1 MTEFTKKVAYGGG
14 RAPSAPSPAQ
24 RARRAN
30 HPGGLGCAEGDKPL
44 ISVFSRI
51 CLSLQLLLQQ
61 VKINKTAA

>member
-1 MTEFTKKVAYGGG
+1 MGAAG
-14 RAPSAPSPAQ
+14 RQVLPPQPSVPAVQ
-24 RARRAN
+24 TIWR
-30 HPGGLGCAEGDKPL
+30 GGLGCAEGDKPL